1 MNSSTQASTDIQD
14 ADALL
19 AQGLAASQAGQSEQ
33 AVALWQQASSQV
45 PHAGMPHFLIG
56 SEYAAQGNTNAA
68 ETAFAH
74 AVLLAP
80 ALSLA
85 RYQLGLLLV
94 STDRMATALV
104 IWQPLLTVNEAD
116 PITPAL
122 EQFVRGYAALAQNK
136 PELALDY
143 FYAGM
148 ALNTTH
154 APVSEDIR
162 QVIQRIE
169 SIKPSRGSPQ

>member
-1 MNSSTQASTDIQD
+1 MNSSTQAATDIPK
-14 ADALL
+14 ADVLL

-33 AVALWQQASSQV
+33 AIALWQQASSHV

-56 SEYAAQGNTNAA
+56 SEYAAQGNTSAA
-68 ETAFAH
+68 ETAFAN

-85 RYQLGLLLV
+85 RYQLGLLLM

-104 IWQPLLTVNEAD
+104 IWQPLLTINDLD

-122 EQFVRGYAALAQNK
+122 AQFVRGHAALAQNNLAQA
-136 PELALDY
+136 LAL
-143 FYAGM
+143 FHAGIE
-148 ALNTTH
+148 LNTTH
-154 APVSEDIR
+154 APVSDDIR
-162 QVIQRIE
+162 QLIHRIE
-169 SIKPSRGSPQ
+169 SIKQN